1 MKSKSCNNLWAIF
14 SLILWLQIIPAIFD
28 PPWIEVDTLHDET
41 YFSFAPN
48 AHSDREYAKNLSVI
62 EFEVKLI
69 ESSIIYWLWWSI
81 LSALGIYSS
90 WLIHKN
96 AKYWSILVV
105 VITGLS
111 CLRTIPIT
119 IQLVNFSPSV
129 IHHFSLVWRL
139 FVKAV
144 AEDGSLSYFMY
155 LSRIYVWPYLCL
167 ILFIYSGFKLITKII
182 HSKLPPNKRMQSDQ
196 QTATRFVDR

>member
-1 MKSKSCNNLWAIF
+1 MKSKSYSNLWAIF
-14 SLILWLQIIPAIFD
+14 SLILWLQMIPTIFA

-48 AHSDREYAKNLSVI
+48 AHSDKEYAKNLSVI
-62 EFEVKLI
+62 EFEVKSI

-96 AKYWSILVV
+96 AKYWSILVF

-129 IHHFSLVWRL
+129 IDHFSLVWGL

-144 AEDGSLSYFMY
+144 AEDGSLSYFMN
-155 LSRIYVWPYLCL
+155 LSRIYIWPFLCS
-167 ILFIYSGFKLITKII
+167 ILFIYSGFKLVTKII
-182 HSKLPPNKRMQSDQ
+182 NSKLPPNKLLQPDASK
-196 QTATRFVDR
+196 AGAAE